1 MPHSQQTKSTGTRT
15 RIPFTRTHRHTHT
28 HRHGRRVD
36 HSSPNANRRRRLAKT
51 SVTTI
56 TLASC
61 LEVKDLLQRR
71 HAAFSMHDSQIA
83 LGGETASAAVLPSA
97 LPLDIAALSGER
109 VGEFRG
115 AGITSTCCTALEA
128 PHHEL
133 HHSSTGTDLKHLPS
147 RTHIVHLRETRDH

>member
-1 MPHSQQTKSTGTRT
+1 MGNTVDDSFVNALTR
-15 RIPFTRTHRHTHT
+15 
-28 HRHGRRVD
+28 GRLRKE
-36 HSSPNANRRRRLAKT
+36 PAKLA
-51 SVTTI
+51 
-56 TLASC
+56 LGGEA
-61 LEVKDLLQRR
+61 KDF
-71 HAAFSMHDSQIA
+71 AKVA

-115 AGITSTCCTALEA
+115 AGITSTCCTALEG